1 MVPSVT
7 HIVQKVLGAK
17 LCSKKQIED
26 YLHIGKETLR
36 RRLEKHDWS
45 FEEVIILAQVFGTS
59 LSDMAGQQ
67 APTFTTKTFQTL
79 ATATATLDKYL
90 TDLLT
95 DLQQLETV
103 GVQHLYY
110 AAKDLPL
117 FCFFASPVL
126 TPFKLYFW
134 YITLFDNS
142 PKRIKYG
149 SNWLNTSIIN
159 KATLI
164 YEKYKA
170 IPSTEIWNYET
181 INSTLH
187 QIEYCINA
195 NLMRNADG
203 LKILD
208 ALTAFINQLEQNCI
222 DKNKNGRGSLTM
234 YLNEVLL
241 LDNNVIFDIGVKKIF
256 YLPYQTLNFLST
268 DNELFI
274 ADNLAWFNKQW
285 HKSTNLCMESEKE
298 RDRLFNH
305 YKNEIEQCKLNCAS
319 TK

>member
-1 MVPSVT
+1 
-7 HIVQKVLGAK
+7 
-17 LCSKKQIED
+17 
-26 YLHIGKETLR
+26 
-36 RRLEKHDWS
+36 
-45 FEEVIILAQVFGTS
+45 
-59 LSDMAGQQ
+59 
-67 APTFTTKTFQTL
+67 
-79 ATATATLDKYL
+79 
-90 TDLLT
+90 
-95 DLQQLETV
+95 LQQLETV

-134 YITLFDNS
+134 YITLFDNA

-149 SNWLNTSIIN
+149 SNWLNKSIIN

-195 NLMRNADG
+195 NLMRKADG

-208 ALTAFINQLEQNCI
+208 ALTTFVNQLEQNCI
-222 DKNKNGRGSLTM
+222 DKK
-234 YLNEVLL
+234 
-241 LDNNVIFDIGVKKIF
+241 
-256 YLPYQTLNFLST
+256 
-268 DNELFI
+268 
-274 ADNLAWFNKQW
+274 
-285 HKSTNLCMESEKE
+285 
-298 RDRLFNH
+298 
-305 YKNEIEQCKLNCAS
+305 
-319 TK
+319 